1 MAQATPSSSPSTA
14 ARFDRAARPP
24 RRQRRRRRRMAAL
37 TRARRRLLGGVLI
50 VCLGFAAIAAWERFT
65 EPQGELRDGPVAFC
79 SVLQRRTCLIDGDT
93 GRDNGEKWRLMSID
107 TPELSEPECDNER
120 RLAVAARDRL
130 RTLLAAGY
138 RIRASGRHDPHGRSL
153 VDIELADGRD
163 VSRILL
169 TEGLAQKWPNR
180 GNIWCDRY
188 TGSPTR
194 PRG

>member
-1 MAQATPSSSPSTA
+1 MAQATPSSPSTA
-14 ARFDRAARPP
+14 ARFDRAAR
-24 RRQRRRRRRMAAL
+24 RQRRRL
-37 TRARRRLLGGVLI
+37 WRLLGGVLI
-50 VCLGFAAIAAWERFT
+50 ACLGFAAIAAWERFAA
-65 EPQGELRDGPVAFC
+65 PRGELRNGPVAFC

-93 GRDNGEKWRLMSID
+93 GRDNGEKWRLISID

-138 RIRASGRHDPHGRSL
+138 RIRASGRHDPHGRAL

-163 VSRILL
+163 VSAILL

>member
-1 MAQATPSSSPSTA
+1 MAQATPSSPSTA
-14 ARFDRAARPP
+14 AGFDRAACPP
-24 RRQRRRRRRMAAL
+24 RRQRRRQWRMASM
-37 TRARRRLLGGVLI
+37 TRARWRLLGGVLI
-50 VCLGFAAIAAWERFT
+50 ACLGFAAIAAWERFT
-65 EPQGELRDGPVAFC
+65 EPKGEFRDGPVAFC

-93 GRDNGEKWRLMSID
+93 GRDKGERWRLISID
-107 TPELSEPECDNER
+107 TPELSEPECDKER

-130 RTLLAAGY
+130 RTLLAPGY